1 MLQLT
6 ALRKRCEHAVV
17 ILAFVSSSDLALISD
32 QRYLLV
38 VMQIQ

>member
-1 MLQLT
+1 MLQLAT
-6 ALRKRCEHAVV
+6 LRKRCEHAVV
-17 ILAFVSSSDLALISD
+17 ILTFVSSDLPPISD